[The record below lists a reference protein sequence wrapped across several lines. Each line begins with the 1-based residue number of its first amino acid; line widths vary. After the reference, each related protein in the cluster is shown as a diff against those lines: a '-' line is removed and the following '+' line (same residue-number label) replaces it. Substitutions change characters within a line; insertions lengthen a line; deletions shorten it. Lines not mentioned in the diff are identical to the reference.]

1 MLVWELGYFDVFLF
15 PFLFGEVSQFVL
27 LGRSSIFFYFWPELK
42 TILHMYI
49 KNVILFF
56 SYIVKWV
63 FF

>member
-15 PFLFGEVSQFVL
+15 PFLFGRLVSLYYLVEVVYFL
-27 LGRSSIFFYFWPELK
+27 FWPELK